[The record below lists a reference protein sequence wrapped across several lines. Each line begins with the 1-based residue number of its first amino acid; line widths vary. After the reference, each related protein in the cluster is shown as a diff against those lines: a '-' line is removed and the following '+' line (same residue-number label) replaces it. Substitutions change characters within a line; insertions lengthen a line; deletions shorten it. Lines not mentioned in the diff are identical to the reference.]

1 MPVNQ
6 NINQST
12 NQIKI
17 HTFTIL
23 LLARPD
29 MCILYILLLFFVWV
43 QLARLELFLYKLHF
57 YPIKSCL
64 FFSPSSLMTRGRAG
78 TLLIF
83 NLSTGYMTHHLYPP
97 LFYPLS
103 LSLSLARSLLLL
115 PAKFPPVYIYIPVWP
130 LFNFPKYCC
139 HHCFYPY
146 FHHFYYFFS
155 SPSLSWVYGL
165 VPLNPRL
172 VCHHCVVGRPI

>member
-1 MPVNQ
+1 MRHEVPVNQ

-43 QLARLELFLYKLHF
+43 QLARLELLLYKLHF

-103 LSLSLARSLLLL
+103 LSRSLSSTV
-115 PAKFPPVYIYIPVWP
+115 ARQVSTSIYIYP
-130 LFNFPKYCC
+130 
-139 HHCFYPY
+139 
-146 FHHFYYFFS
+146 
-155 SPSLSWVYGL
+155 GL
-165 VPLNPRL
+165 ASF
-172 VCHHCVVGRPI
+172 